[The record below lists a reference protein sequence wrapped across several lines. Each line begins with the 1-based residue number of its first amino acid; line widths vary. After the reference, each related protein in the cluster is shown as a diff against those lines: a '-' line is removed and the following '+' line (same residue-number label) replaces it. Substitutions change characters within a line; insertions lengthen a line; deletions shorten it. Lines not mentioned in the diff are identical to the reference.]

1 MKKLIFIPVLFFAFA
16 SCTNS
21 KKEKEVVKATIED
34 NRISLRSDTIN
45 LVKMTDTMVIYE
57 STCRGCAYEGS
68 TNFGI
73 SDSLGIVK
81 LDNVI
86 TTDNSSPDMA
96 GGSISKDLILVPL
109 KTGTT
114 AFKLYKF
121 WEQVATAKD
130 SARFTTYTV
139 EVKN

>member
-1 MKKLIFIPVLFFAFA
+1 MKKVFFIPVIFLCLI

-21 KKEKEVVKATIED
+21 KKEKEKEATIED
-34 NRISLRSDTIN
+34 KRISLHSDTIN
-45 LVKMTDTMVIYE
+45 IVKLTDTLVIYE
-57 STCRGCAYEGS
+57 STCRGCAYEQS

-73 SDSLGIVK
+73 SDSLGVIK
-81 LDNVI
+81 LEDVI
-86 TTDNSSPDMA
+86 TRDSNPDNMD
-96 GGSISKDLILVPL
+96 GGSVSKTLVLIPT

-114 AFKLYKF
+114 TFKLYKF
-121 WEQVATAKD
+121 WEQQHTAKD